1 MSVYHWLV
9 VLVVLLAFLMHGER
23 KRNIKYIL
31 LVFTLMF
38 CVYGLRDAYSIG
50 NDSSSSYLHQFE
62 RMEDTEWEDLPK
74 LSDWVPKE
82 GSDKETVGEQTG
94 HERSVGFSWLM
105 KTIYDLTDGDYQWFI
120 GLIAL
125 FVMIAVAQFVHRY
138 SPSPVQSVLYYF
150 GLLYYTMMFNTL
162 KQSIAMAFILFAF
175 NAITE
180 RKLIRFLL
188 MVWFSSLFHFPALVF
203 LPAYWIANM
212 KLGRMYLFFL
222 AALFLVT
229 YLLRSQLVEW
239 MTDAYDTEI
248 MDTGRGFLANK
259 VIVMIVVIA
268 ASLIIR
274 PPSAEDRVYNSL
286 LMIIGVAAVIQT
298 FSSYNNTFERLADYY
313 FQFSIVFIPM
323 VFEDVKT
330 KRRHLSEREL
340 RLVRRVGP
348 YVFCAFA
355 IWRFIDNTV
364 NDATIYPYQFYF
376 QAEEAEETLA
386 LWLNLL

>member
-9 VLVVLLAFLMHGER
+9 VLVVLLAFLMHGEK
-23 KRNIKYIL
+23 KRNVKYIL
-31 LVFTLMF
+31 LVFALLF
-38 CVYGLRDAYSIG
+38 CVYGLRDAYTIG
-50 NDSSSSYLHQFE
+50 NDSSSSYLHMFE
-62 RMEDTEWEDLPK
+62 GMEGKKWEDMPK
-74 LSDWVPKE
+74 LSDWASNE
-82 GSDKETVGEQTG
+82 DFGEEQAG
-94 HERSVGFSWLM
+94 RERSVGFRWLM
-105 KTIYDLTDGDYQWFI
+105 KAIYDLTDGDYQWFI
-120 GLIAL
+120 GIVALI
-125 FVMIAVAQFVHRY
+125 VMIAVAQFVYRY
-138 SPSPVQSVLYYF
+138 SPSPIQSVLYYF
-150 GLLYYTMMFNTL
+150 GLLYFTLMFNIL
-162 KQSIAMAFILFAF
+162 KQSLAMAFILFAF
-175 NAITE
+175 NAITD

-188 MVWFSSLFHFPALVF
+188 MVFLASLFHFPSLVF

-212 KLGRMYLFFL
+212 KLGKTYLIFL

-229 YLLRSQLVEW
+229 YLFRDQLVDW

-248 MDTGRGFLANK
+248 NNSGSAFLANK
-259 VIVMIVVIA
+259 VIVMIVILA
-268 ASLIIR
+268 AALVIR
-274 PPSAEDRVYNSL
+274 PPSGEDKIYNSL

-323 VFEDVKT
+323 VFEEVKT

-348 YVFCAFA
+348 YLFCAFA
-355 IWRFIDNTV
+355 IWRFLDYVVTEE
-364 NDATIYPYQFYF
+364 TLYPYQFYF